1 MTVSVNALSAHPAG
15 ALRQAVVDLPAA
27 QTVKRPAPAPEP
39 VREAASLEREK
50 KMAEATSTQLSEA
63 VSEINQSLRQA
74 SIGVQFE
81 FDKEANT
88 MVTKVM
94 DVESGE
100 VIRQM
105 PSEEVVRFSKAL
117 GKLQGL
123 LVSQKV

>member
-1 MTVSVNALSAHPAG
+1 MTVSVNALSANPSG
-15 ALRQAVVDLPAA
+15 ALRQAAVDLPAA
-27 QTVKRPAPAPEP
+27 LPVARPAPAAEP
-39 VREAASLEREK
+39 VREIK
-50 KMAEATSTQLSEA
+50 TAEATSTQLNSA
-63 VSEINQSLRQA
+63 LAEITQTLKLA

>member
-1 MTVSVNALSAHPAG
+1 MTVSVNALSASSAG

-27 QTVKRPAPAPEP
+27 LTAARATPAAEPA
-39 VREAASLEREK
+39 REAALIEREK
-50 KMAEATSTQLSEA
+50 QAAKATSAQVSDA
-63 VSEINQSLRQA
+63 VAEINQSLQQA

-88 MVTKVM
+88 MITKVM

>member
-1 MTVSVNALSAHPAG
+1 MTVSLVSAFSANPTSALRPVAADLSAA
-15 ALRQAVVDLPAA
+15 
-27 QTVKRPAPAPEP
+27 P
-39 VREAASLEREK
+39 VRAAASLDREK
-50 KMAEATSTQLSEA
+50 KAAEATSTQLNSA
-63 VSEINQSLRQA
+63 LAEINQTLKLA

-88 MVTKVM
+88 MVTKVV

-105 PSEEVVRFSKAL
+105 PTEEVVRFSKAL
-117 GKLQGL
+117 DKLQGL

>member
-1 MTVSVNALSAHPAG
+1 MTVSVNALSTNPAS
-15 ALRQAVVDLPAA
+15 ALSQTAVDLPAA
-27 QTVKRPAPAPEP
+27 LPAVRPAPAVEP
-39 VREAASLEREK
+39 VREKQA
-50 KMAEATSTQLSEA
+50 AEATSTQLSDA
-63 VSEINQSLRQA
+63 LAEINQTLKLA